1 MKQQHPAAIPL
12 TALERDQLELRA
24 IGQVGEATFYT
35 TSLLL
40 ARYNGD
46 STLYHIADQRVRT
59 YIDQIGG
66 IEAELERTHKRIAQ
80 LEAEKARL
88 EHYAR
93 APFVHERGI

>member
-1 MKQQHPAAIPL
+1 MSQQLAAAIPFTEL
-12 TALERDQLELRA
+12 DPSQLDLIE
-24 IGQVGEATFYT
+24 VGHAGDATFYT

-93 APFVHERGI
+93 APFAHGRGI